1 MLWKKI
7 RMKNVLLLSLVSLI
21 FMSYGCEPS
30 FFTLTNNEN
39 IYPASRSRSIKITT
53 KDKIEGEYTE
63 IGYVFA
69 NGGSIE
75 SCINNLKEKA
85 AELGGTSVIKLQ
97 MTVIR
102 YYLVIIF
109 IPIPSDR
116 YYAQGIIIKQ

>member
-1 MLWKKI
+1 
-7 RMKNVLLLSLVSLI
+7 MK
-21 FMSYGCEPS
+21 
-30 FFTLTNNEN
+30 